1 MIELNYNQVDFLKNI
16 AIEKYIDEIMDH
28 WESNFPG
35 FILLQKDKD
44 IKSYINQG
52 ISIAKKYGYTQR
64 GSVRLYI
71 DMMIMFGVNFERD
84 PLFQWLIEKEKS
96 SQIERSVK
104 SHMLLTG
111 YFEKVYGDNG
121 CFFKE
126 SINNFKE
133 FSEKYL
139 PVKIDIT
146 NKELHEM
153 LKYIYPQRYDFVGT
167 DAIDNLI
174 FLSESKKYKLKHS
187 RHRSYL
193 VIIMFLFGCSFEQDF
208 FRSRFILEPLMKYL
222 NNEHICNHN
231 TIVSCYESFQVT
243 IPVLK
248 SSQEMI
254 N

>member
-126 SINNFKE
+126 S
-133 FSEKYL
+133 
-139 PVKIDIT
+139 
-146 NKELHEM
+146 
-153 LKYIYPQRYDFVGT
+153 
-167 DAIDNLI
+167 
-174 FLSESKKYKLKHS
+174 
-187 RHRSYL
+187 
-193 VIIMFLFGCSFEQDF
+193 
-208 FRSRFILEPLMKYL
+208 
-222 NNEHICNHN
+222 
-231 TIVSCYESFQVT
+231 
-243 IPVLK
+243 
-248 SSQEMI
+248 
-254 N
+254 